1 MLNASSFV
9 GKGIGATRSSKSM
22 QVCAF
27 PTSGPLQMSASHITL
42 VKDKIKRP
50 WSFSGLATM
59 IRILLMSY
67 VSIQRFFEQPHRD
80 WDRLITQVK
89 APPEELSLFQ
99 GGLEFEIKTNHV
111 HFSRIE
117 REYCSMQR
125 FYRTAILLF

>member
-1 MLNASSFV
+1 
-9 GKGIGATRSSKSM
+9 
-22 QVCAF
+22 
-27 PTSGPLQMSASHITL
+27 MSASHITL

-80 WDRLITQVK
+80 WDRLITQIK
-89 APPEELSLFQ
+89 APPEELSLFW
-99 GGLEFEIKTNHV
+99 GGLEFEIRTNHV

-117 REYCSMQR
+117 RVLQHVEVLSDSNITFLKLIRLY
-125 FYRTAILLF
+125 